1 MKYFG
6 GTARAAICGLAMVAV
21 SWAFS
26 ARAYEGTAKVQA
38 IPSGSAQYTVDGTF
52 WATLEKGAV
61 LKQGATI
68 RTDAMGV
75 VDLYLGKNGP
85 QVRLAPQT
93 TLALSTLTYDEGA
106 GETIVTTE
114 LGLTTGKIQGVV
126 RKMSA
131 ASRYEVKTP
140 VGTCGI
146 RGTKYEITSTGRVTV
161 ESGFVD
167 VMYTPPGASAP
178 VKFEVP
184 AGYTF
189 DPMLNNGQGGVIPT
203 PGTIRDQLNQD
214 LRDLQQFTSPEE
226 RVTVWIP
233 APTWMMPDRPVDTTG
248 QTSDKPWVLPPMYNP
263 TTPTT
268 STPPAGGNGGNGG
281 NGDDDE
287 GV

>member
-6 GTARAAICGLAMVAV
+6 GTARATICGLAMVAV

-26 ARAYEGTAKVQA
+26 AQAYEGTAKVQA
-38 IPSGSAQYTVDGTF
+38 IPSGSAQYTVDGTS

-68 RTDAMGV
+68 KTDAMGV

-93 TLALSTLTYDEGA
+93 TLALSALTYDEGA
-106 GETIVTTE
+106 GETIITTE

-161 ESGFVD
+161 EAGIVD
-167 VMYTPPGASAP
+167 VMYTPPGSGAP

-189 DPMLNNGQGGVIPT
+189 DPMLNNGRGGVIPT
-203 PGTIRDQLNQD
+203 PGTIRDQLNED
-214 LRDLQQFTSPEE
+214 LRDLQQFVSPEE
-226 RVTVWIP
+226 RATVWVP
-233 APTWMMPDRPVDTTG
+233 APSWMMPDRPVDPAGT
-248 QTSDKPWVLPPMYNP
+248 TSDKPWVLPPMYNP

-268 STPPAGGNGGNGG
+268 PY
-281 NGDDDE
+281 D
-287 GV
+287 